1 MFWPSLPE
9 EPLTIHRFHGQT
21 DFRSLGPECI
31 KVIDTET
38 VLSILHEG
46 GALLSRWKILK
57 SPNQCK
63 AHSPFSFPFGFNFP
77 VCFSQ
82 CLPLYLCLL
91 SHLWQIHVL
100 ELSSCWCLSFV
111 ENTRVMGTDHSIERC
126 VGGGQRGINSI
137 NIVTTG
143 YQNGYCFPG
152 TLRNVKESW
161 GTGEE
166 EQSWGGMAG
175 LGGGD
180 VTIQT
185 HTWQKQTQQD
195 LASNGMCM
203 KSSFKLEPS
212 DTRKQK

>member
-38 VLSILHEG
+38 ILSILHEG

-126 VGGGQRGINSI
+126 VGGWAAGDKLHQHSHNWVSEWLLFSGDIKERQRELRDRRG
-137 NIVTTG
+137 
-143 YQNGYCFPG
+143 G
-152 TLRNVKESW
+152 TELRRDGWVGRRRCHYTDAYMTKANTARLGFKRNVYEKLI
-161 GTGEE
+161 
-166 EQSWGGMAG
+166 QAG
-175 LGGGD
+175 A
-180 VTIQT
+180 I
-185 HTWQKQTQQD
+185 
-195 LASNGMCM
+195 
-203 KSSFKLEPS
+203 
-212 DTRKQK
+212 